1 MKKLTALILAVV
13 ICIPFVSCT
22 LLNQDKGEEYV
33 IVDITVDNYKDY
45 IDFKLTD
52 TAIDAQGNP
61 IEGSCVVVS
70 SKVFDDG
77 LYFLSASDVK
87 FNISGGSYGIG
98 GALGAPYGLIIEDT
112 IPGNIVI
119 HDMSGTYKF
128 VKSEY
133 VEEYVFEDGI
143 RRITMKDGRYQE
155 INFEGCA
162 IDYSN
167 PY

>member
-1 MKKLTALILAVV
+1 MKEYSIYLLVGLALI
-13 ICIPFVSCT
+13 FSSCE
-22 LLNQDKGEEYV
+22 DKDMQASSPTFDVNVDKPEYAPGEE
-33 IVDITVDNYKDY
+33 
-45 IDFKLTD
+45 
-52 TAIDAQGNP
+52 
-61 IEGSCVVVS
+61 
-70 SKVFDDG
+70 
-77 LYFLSASDVK
+77 VK

-133 VEEYVFEDGI
+133 VEEYVFENGI
-143 RRITMKDGRYQE
+143 RRIKLKDGRYQE
-155 INFEGCA
+155 IDFTGCA
-162 IDYSN
+162 VDFSN